1 MNWTR
6 VGAVMLKT
14 WHNSKR
20 DVFRIFDI
28 FWWPAF
34 ELFIWGI
41 FSIFLSRTS
50 TSGVNIVTL
59 LLGAIILWTFF
70 DRSSRDISI
79 SMIDELWSRNFVN
92 LFSTPLSLA
101 EYVAGVA
108 IVAVIKLVVSM
119 IFMFFLASV
128 FYKFQIVSFGY
139 YLVPAAVGLVIFGW
153 ALSLIVQGFIM
164 RFGHTVE
171 VFIWAI
177 AILVQPLSC
186 VFYPLSVLPGWA
198 SEVARALPT
207 TYFFENMRSL
217 MTAHTI
223 NGTQILLAY
232 GLDALYLA
240 LALVFFYSSYRHAQK
255 SGNLIKNY

>member
-6 VGAVMLKT
+6 VGAIILKT

-50 TSGVNIVTL
+50 NSGVNIITL

-92 LFSTPLSLA
+92 LFSTPLSMA
-101 EYVAGVA
+101 EYLTGVTIFA
-108 IVAVIKLVVSM
+108 AVKLIISM

-128 FYKFQIVSFGY
+128 FYGFQIASFGSY
-139 YLVPAAVGLVIFGW
+139 IVPAAAGLVIFGW

-171 VFIWAI
+171 VFIWAV

-186 VFYPLSVLPGWA
+186 VFYPVSVLPGWA
-198 SEVARALPT
+198 QHVAYILPT

-217 MTAHTI
+217 MTVHTI
-223 NGTQILLAY
+223 NGGQILIAY

-240 LALVFFYSSYRHAQK
+240 LALVFYYASYRHAKQ

>member
-79 SMIDELWSRNFVN
+79 SMIEDRKS
-92 LFSTPLSLA
+92 
-101 EYVAGVA
+101 
-108 IVAVIKLVVSM
+108 VV
-119 IFMFFLASV
+119 
-128 FYKFQIVSFGY
+128 
-139 YLVPAAVGLVIFGW
+139 
-153 ALSLIVQGFIM
+153 
-164 RFGHTVE
+164 
-171 VFIWAI
+171 
-177 AILVQPLSC
+177 
-186 VFYPLSVLPGWA
+186 
-198 SEVARALPT
+198 
-207 TYFFENMRSL
+207 
-217 MTAHTI
+217 
-223 NGTQILLAY
+223 
-232 GLDALYLA
+232 
-240 LALVFFYSSYRHAQK
+240 
-255 SGNLIKNY
+255 